1 MAISTVSLRMPT
13 PTLSPKPFL
22 SYKLLSFDVYG
33 TLVDWESG
41 ILAKLRPLQDNL
53 PAEHP
58 FRDRRALLGRFD
70 EFAVAIQEVE
80 PSLSYP
86 EVLSRS
92 YVDLARDLQIPVDE
106 AEVKSAA
113 QEFGDSVGI
122 WPAFPD
128 TISALQRL
136 SKHYKYLTPL
146 SNVDRKSFE
155 QTLNCPLQ
163 NAPFAAYY
171 LAEDIGTYKPDLNN
185 FNYLIDH
192 AKTDFGVDKDDILHV
207 ASALKHD
214 HMPAKKLG
222 IHSVWIAKE
231 GAGIGGETEQL
242 HKDGSV
248 GYAWRFELLSELA
261 DLVEKEAAANSMNG
275 LDGSIYS

>member
-1 MAISTVSLRMPT
+1 M
-13 PTLSPKPFL
+13 
-22 SYKLLSFDVYG
+22 
-33 TLVDWESG
+33 
-41 ILAKLRPLQDNL
+41 AKLRPLQDHL

-58 FRDRRALLGRFD
+58 FRDPRTLLGRFD

-80 PSLSYP
+80 PSLPYP

-92 YVDLARDLQIPVDE
+92 YVDLVRDLQIPMKE
-106 AEVKSAA
+106 AEVQSAA
-113 QEFGDSVGI
+113 QELGDSVGT

-136 SKHYKYLTPL
+136 SKHYKYLIPL

-163 NAPFAAYY
+163 GAPFAAYY

-185 FNYLIDH
+185 FKYLIDH
-192 AKTDFGVDKDDILHV
+192 AKKDFGVDKDDILHV
-207 ASALKHD
+207 ACALKHD
-214 HMPAKKLG
+214 HMPAKRLG
-222 IHSVWIAKE
+222 LHSVWIAKE
-231 GAGIGGETEQL
+231 GAGIGGRTEQL

-261 DLVEKEAAANSMNG
+261 DLVENEAAANSVNELNG
-275 LDGSIYS
+275 SRYS